1 MQLKSWMTRQHDWM
15 LQLKD
20 YKMLTMKKVLLS
32 AACLLLITAAQS
44 QVQGKIEKA
53 KVSSEQ
59 GLKKA
64 EDNKAQAE
72 KGLEKAQGKVEEGK
86 EAYEKGKA
94 MLEEQ
99 KEKLD
104 PEGEK
109 EAELREMI
117 RKESVSEDIA
127 TSTGKSKKEV
137 LEMQSMTEEEMAK
150 KAPEEALEIK
160 KVKAQTKVAESN
172 EKVASAKM
180 KIQAAQEKLEADIK
194 SGAISTEEAM
204 KQKAR
209 IQNAIEAVKALNTSI
224 RETNALTSKK

>member
-1 MQLKSWMTRQHDWM
+1 MTRQHDWM